1 MTRSTWMALALLA
14 ALLMNGCTAIRV
26 AKTSKKVV
34 TEDTEVSL
42 TVKGDQISLDSLEVD
57 LRGFDVQAH
66 VDAVKTGVTVVRLV
80 GAYVEIMKT
89 LEWII
94 ARGLTVL
101 ANDENAE
108 ILLNLAFAVAKSA

>member
-1 MTRSTWMALALLA
+1 MTCPRSILLVLAAALLA
-14 ALLMNGCTAIRV
+14 SGCTAVRV
-26 AKTSKKVV
+26 ARTVKKVV

-80 GAYVEIMKT
+80 GAYVEVMKT
-89 LEWII
+89 LDWII

-108 ILLNLAFAVAKSA
+108 ILLNLAFALAKSA

>member
-1 MTRSTWMALALLA
+1 MRTKWMVLMLA
-14 ALLMNGCTAIRV
+14 ASLPLSGCTAIRT
-26 AKTSKKVV
+26 AKAVKKVV
-34 TEDTEVSL
+34 TEDTEISL
-42 TVKGDQISLDSLEVD
+42 TVKGDQVSLDSLALD

-66 VDAVKTGVTVVRLV
+66 IDAVETGVKVVKLV
-80 GAYVEIMKT
+80 GTYMEVMKT
-89 LEWII
+89 LDWII